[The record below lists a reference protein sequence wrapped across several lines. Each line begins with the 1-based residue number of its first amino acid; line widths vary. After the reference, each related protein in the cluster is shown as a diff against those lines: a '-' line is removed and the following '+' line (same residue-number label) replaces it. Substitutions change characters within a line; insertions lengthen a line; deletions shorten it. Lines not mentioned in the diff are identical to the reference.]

1 MKRKTLTIS
10 IRKIF
15 CFILAIFI
23 IYYGGMKIWAAT
35 VETTSVTFADN
46 NLYQSLRTRLSK
58 YIISRNDET
67 KTLEI
72 RTDGMPEIT
81 ELDLSNCQISDLS
94 GIESG
99 NKVASLKNMLNIA
112 NALEMSLDF
121 MLLNDIETENIKK
134 DKYIDE
140 FKIML
145 KEIDDKDKIE
155 RFVNY
160 AKALSEEI
168 AKEK

>member
-1 MKRKTLTIS
+1 MNLKEIGKRIAKQ
-10 IRKIF
+10 RKIKGMTQEM
-15 CFILAIFI
+15 LAEKADI
-23 IYYGGMKIWAAT
+23 
-35 VETTSVTFADN
+35 SVG
-46 NLYQSLRTRLSK
+46 Y
-58 YIISRNDET
+58 
-67 KTLEI
+67 
-72 RTDGMPEIT
+72 
-81 ELDLSNCQISDLS
+81 LS

-112 NALEMSLDF
+112 NVLEMSLDF
-121 MLLNDIETENIKK
+121 MLLNDIKTEDIKK

-145 KEIDDKDKIE
+145 NDISDKEKIE

>member
-1 MKRKTLTIS
+1 MNLKEIGRRIANQRKLKGMTQEMLAEKTEIS
-10 IRKIF
+10 VG
-15 CFILAIFI
+15 
-23 IYYGGMKIWAAT
+23 Y
-35 VETTSVTFADN
+35 
-46 NLYQSLRTRLSK
+46 
-58 YIISRNDET
+58 
-67 KTLEI
+67 
-72 RTDGMPEIT
+72 
-81 ELDLSNCQISDLS
+81 LS

-112 NALEMSLDF
+112 NVLEMSLDF

-160 AKALSEEI
+160 AKALSQEI
-168 AKEK
+168 AKEN